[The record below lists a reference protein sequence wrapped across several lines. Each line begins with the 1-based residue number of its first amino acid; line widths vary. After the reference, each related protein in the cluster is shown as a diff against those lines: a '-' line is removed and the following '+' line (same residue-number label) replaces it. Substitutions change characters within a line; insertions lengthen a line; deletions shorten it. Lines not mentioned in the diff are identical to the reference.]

1 MKTWLYLMWCIE
13 RVFFLKNKF
22 NARLYVM
29 WLKDIFL
36 FAFYCDLVLERLHPQ
51 CVLNNWHKRF
61 PVNFTKF
68 FFFYKTPPNDCF
80 CISHAFQKHRYNK
93 ICPPRQQKFTKK
105 DSKRYLMFGPNNI
118 LLTLRWNDGC
128 FPGHENV
135 CRLFLN
141 RCKWL
146 LGPSK
151 LRNRVFVGKC
161 CIWILIFKIGQNHC
175 V

>member
-1 MKTWLYLMWCIE
+1 MYWKS
-13 RVFFLKNKF
+13 
-22 NARLYVM
+22 
-29 WLKDIFL
+29 FL
-36 FAFYCDLVLERLHPQ
+36 FEKEIQCQTLRNVTQRYFFVRFLLWSCFGKTSSAMCVEQLAQAFSR
-51 CVLNNWHKRF
+51 
-61 PVNFTKF
+61 KF
-68 FFFYKTPPNDCF
+68 YQIFFFYKTPPNDCF

-161 CIWILIFKIGQNHC
+161 WIWILIFFFFQNHC

>member
-1 MKTWLYLMWCIE
+1 MWCIE

-36 FAFYCDLVLERLHPQ
+36 FAFCCDLVLERLHPQ

-68 FFFYKTPPNDCF
+68 FFFTKHLRTTA
-80 CISHAFQKHRYNK
+80 SAFLMHFKSIDITRYA
-93 ICPPRQQKFTKK
+93 PPRQQKFTKK

-161 CIWILIFKIGQNHC
+161 WIWILIFKIGQNHC